1 MFTKTPCAWIGAGC
15 LVAAMLSAPAV
26 SFAAE
31 VIKFGIFTP
40 PKTTI
45 MVNGIVPFLEQ
56 VAKESK
62 GTFQYKGFWGGSIMR
77 NPAKQYEVLI
87 AGLQDGAMVLPS
99 YTQALFPDFSLFAL
113 PNLFLNGEEASV
125 AMWRMHEKDLLGGLD
140 KMHVMAIYSN
150 GNSAFHV
157 SKKLDS
163 VEGLRGLKIRS
174 AGPGEADIIKA
185 MGAVP
190 VGMSINQVAEAVSR
204 GVIDGTLSGWDA
216 IHSFRIEPLIV
227 TSVDMPFGT
236 RSFMLVLN
244 RKVYDRLPQQAKDAL
259 AKYEGESLSRKFGK
273 IYDVAG
279 KKVAERAIESPK
291 KGVIYGDKATLAELE
306 RTFKPFH
313 EAWIKEHKDGR
324 KKYDALQ
331 RILAELRKGR

>member
-1 MFTKTPCAWIGAGC
+1 MFTRMPHAWVGAGC
-15 LVAAMLSAPAV
+15 LVAALLTAPAV
-26 SFAAE
+26 SFGAE

-45 MVNGIVPFLEQ
+45 MVKGIVPFLEL
-56 VAKESK
+56 VAKESDGAFK
-62 GTFQYKGFWGGSIMR
+62 YKGFWGGSIMR

-113 PNLFLNGEEASV
+113 PNLFLSAEEASV
-125 AMWRMHEKDLLGGLD
+125 AMWRMHEQHLLGGLD

-163 VEGLRGLKIRS
+163 MEGLAGLKIRS

-190 VGMSINQVAEAVSR
+190 VGMSITQVAESVSR
-204 GVIDGTLSGWDA
+204 GVVDGTLSGWDA
-216 IHSFRIEPLIV
+216 TRSFRIAPLII

-236 RSFMLVLN
+236 RSFMLVLS
-244 RKVYDRLPQQAKDAL
+244 RKAYEGLPQKAKDTL
-259 AKYEGESLSRKFGK
+259 AKYGGETLSRKFGQVFDEADNK
-273 IYDVAG
+273 MLKAAKKNP
-279 KKVAERAIESPK
+279 KKVVLS
-291 KGVIYGDKATLAELE
+291 GDKATLAALE
-306 RTFKPFH
+306 KKFAPFH
-313 EAWIKEHKDGR
+313 EAWIKENKDGR
-324 KKYDALQ
+324 KKYDALR